1 MTERKLANVASS
13 LSLTAADAICTEA
26 LAFGREHELLPL
38 TVVVIDSG
46 GHIVCLKRED
56 GCGTVRVGIAL
67 AKASAVV
74 GMGVSSRLL
83 GARLRERVA
92 FQNAIAAASDG
103 RFAAVPG
110 GVAILDEDGDIVGAV
125 GISGDASDRDEAAAI
140 HGIHQAGLASDP
152 PEAAPNWKEAGL

>member
-1 MTERKLANVASS
+1 MADRTLGNVASS
-13 LSLTAADAICTEA
+13 LSLKAADWIASEA
-26 LAFGREHELLPL
+26 LAFARDHDLLPL

-56 GCGTVRVGIAL
+56 GCGTVRVEIAL
-67 AKASAVV
+67 AKAGAVV

-83 GARLRERVA
+83 GQRLKERVA
-92 FQNAIAAASDG
+92 FQNSIAAASGG

-110 GVAILDEDGDIVGAV
+110 GVAILDPDGDIVGAV

-140 HGIHQAGLASDP
+140 HGIHAAGLQSEPDAP
-152 PEAAPNWKEAGL
+152 VPNWNDAGL